1 MRNSLHDG
9 EGPDWISSEAIAG
22 RGFSSGEP
30 SLERPTDVR
39 ADTGKR
45 GSESTFVHFR
55 QLFQEGGTDLPSL
68 HITGKNGHTAR
79 VREMREGE
87 AHFQFF
93 PVYGAIWRKARFS
106 RIKKRPLSSTDEEKA
121 RLSVGA
127 HPPPLI

>member
-1 MRNSLHDG
+1 MMGKDRIESVIRSLREEVFH
-9 EGPDWISSEAIAG
+9 
-22 RGFSSGEP
+22 RV
-30 SLERPTDVR
+30 SLYLKDRRKVR
-39 ADTGKR
+39 VDAGKR